1 MNFCLL
7 PGEKRGIALRAE
19 VKEVKAEEEP
29 EDEDEA
35 KQGVQKNKGCSSK
48 GLGADTIRHFSPRFP
63 PPAPRPFP
71 CGEPLRGF
79 FCGILCFPS

>member
-7 PGEKRGIALRAE
+7 PGEKRGRALRA
-19 VKEVKAEEEP
+19 EVKAEEEP

-71 CGEPLRGF
+71 YGEPLRGF